1 MPQAYLQ
8 GHDWSDLTR
17 EERFYCGALAEH
29 ARRDPLPL
37 VRRLR
42 ELAQG
47 RMQAVACDT
56 AGDWEVAA
64 DVYLYRDFLWH
75 QGRKARPPEFSAQRT
90 FDVCLFGARDLILIE
105 AEIGAPFDV
114 MTANVAREDRRR
126 LPALFGET
134 CPRIWLC
141 ALAPSRY
148 LAGGGAQ
155 AGAAF
160 ADVAISWRDT
170 HQLYGDARL
179 LAADVMGGEAGGRLL
194 GSSGLEGRG

>member
-1 MPQAYLQ
+1 MRWP
-8 GHDWSDLTR
+8 STR
-17 EERFYCGALAEH
+17 GAIQ
-29 ARRDPLPL
+29 LPL

-42 ELAQG
+42 DWPGGACRPWRATG
-47 RMQAVACDT
+47 RRLGSGRRCIPVPR
-56 AGDWEVAA
+56 
-64 DVYLYRDFLWH
+64 LLWH

-90 FDVCLFGARDLILIE
+90 FDVSLFGARDLILIE

-148 LAGGGAQ
+148 LACGGAQ

-179 LAADVMGGEAGGRLL
+179 LAADVMGGEAGRLL
-194 GSSGLEGRG
+194 GSSGLRAGVGA